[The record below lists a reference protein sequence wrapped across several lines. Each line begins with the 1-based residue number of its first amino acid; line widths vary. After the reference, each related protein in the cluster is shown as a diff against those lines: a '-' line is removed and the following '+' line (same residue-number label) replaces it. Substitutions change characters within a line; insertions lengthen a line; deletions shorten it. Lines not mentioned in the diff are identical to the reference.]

1 MDLQSPTLFILFSGQ
16 GKFYSYMG
24 YDSSKHVDEIM
35 RFSRVVRASTVNAE
49 VATVPGSIPA
59 SSETVESE
67 GRKMKQW
74 RIQFKKIPP
83 PKKKKHR
90 GRRLE
95 QRP

>member
-1 MDLQSPTLFILFSGQ
+1 MDLQSPTLFFPFSGQ

-24 YDSSKHVDEIM
+24 YDSSKYVDEIM
-35 RFSRVVRASTVNAE
+35 RFSRVVRVNAE

-59 SSETVESE
+59 SCETVESE

-74 RIQFKKIPP
+74 RIQHIKKNPP
-83 PKKKKHR
+83 PPLKKTR